1 MNLLEVLTGNKYP
14 KTDSLID
21 ANEERVVVTVSMT
34 LAPGHVTL
42 DKPSY
47 IETKFKKL
55 IPILKGIE
63 THEDKE
69 NDEQKIVVKVEVPGN
84 FRNIND
90 LNHLVRIAGAICE
103 IAEER
108 LSEPEAI
115 KNIGLDCKPYAYEP
129 EEEAASQQPG
139 S

>member
-14 KTDSLID
+14 KKDSLIN
-21 ANEERVVVTVSMT
+21 ANEEKVVVFVSMT

-42 DKPSY
+42 DKPNY

-63 THEDKE
+63 TQEDKE
-69 NDEQKIVVKVEVPGN
+69 NDEQKIIVKVEVPGN

-90 LNHLVRIAGAICE
+90 LNHLVHIASAICE

-115 KNIGLDCKPYAYEP
+115 KNIGLDCKPYVYES
-129 EEEAASQQPG
+129 EEKTAS
-139 S
+139 

>member
-14 KTDSLID
+14 KKDSLID
-21 ANEERVVVTVSMT
+21 ANEEKVVVIVSMT
-34 LAPGHVTL
+34 LTPGHVTL
-42 DKPSY
+42 DNPGY

-55 IPILKGIE
+55 IPILKGIGV
-63 THEDKE
+63 HKDKE
-69 NDEQKIVVKVEVPGN
+69 NDEQKIIVKVEVPGK

-90 LNHLVRIAGAICE
+90 LNHLVHIAGAICE

-115 KNIGLDCKPYAYEP
+115 KNIGLDCKPYIYEP
-129 EEEAASQQPG
+129 EEEAAS
-139 S
+139 